1 MFHSRQEN
9 MKLER
14 LQKQLP
20 TGAMQSSQKL
30 KKKMP

>member
-9 MKLER
+9 VKLER

-20 TGAMQSSQKL
+20 TGTVQSSQKL